1 MGQARNYEND
11 TQISAMKAKLL
22 DSLCNELTTRKTLRM
37 CLWTRMAIE
46 AVCSFQV
53 CDDRNGQFFRLEET
67 RTRIKPFPGMS
78 NSERQITGKATKFA
92 TTGESSKSRS
102 T

>member
-1 MGQARNYEND
+1 
-11 TQISAMKAKLL
+11 MKAKLL

-53 CDDRNGQFFRLEET
+53 CDDRNGQFFRLE
-67 RTRIKPFPGMS
+67 KAS
-78 NSERQITGKATKFA
+78 NVSEVSNADG
-92 TTGESSKSRS
+92 
-102 T
+102 